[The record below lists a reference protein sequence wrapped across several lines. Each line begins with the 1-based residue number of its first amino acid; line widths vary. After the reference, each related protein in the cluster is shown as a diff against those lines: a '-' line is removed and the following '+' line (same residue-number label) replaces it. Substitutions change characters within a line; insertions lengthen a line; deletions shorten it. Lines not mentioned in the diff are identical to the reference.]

1 MKAAVGDN
9 ERRWLIVGICLNK
22 VLTPALREV
31 LGNEIP
37 KWYQSLLPPPH
48 EIDKQTLGRHKK
60 KLPPSSLN
68 LNYES
73 INNNFTKHK
82 SSVRRK
88 YDYAVKD
95 AVSLAKLFV
104 KPFMAN
110 FSGFDD
116 TMDTS
121 AALSLVAEAQ
131 PFHATG
137 ASGMARKVRSDIR
150 NEWAHCNFAHWTDVV
165 YQAALK
171 DMETLINHVN
181 LTPSKRK
188 EMLDDLVDWKGK
200 GLKLCFG
207 EPVDPELLELVHT
220 EVAELKDLVKFVE
233 ENTEDIL
240 KALEAV
246 EKSLKNEIQEL
257 KERQLRTEKDVEQ
270 LRAKQDDLQMTIS
283 KRNEKE
289 PRYLFMA
296 PKQSDWFSGRKSEL
310 GYLRDV
316 LENKSRCGE
325 EGVLVAAISGLGGCG
340 KTSLTAEYIH
350 KWKGYYQG
358 GVYWFSAESDVKFKA
373 SVDEIAAQFDTLYN
387 DSFNVTLYKTLA
399 VFSHI
404 TKPWLVVVDN
414 MDEADLSPNLVNL
427 VTGPWQEN
435 VACFGHLIIT
445 TRRTP
450 QDLEEQL
457 SGIEESNCLK
467 LECFGSEEAKEFVFR
482 RTDITRDEQKELS
495 ADSLCQKLGGLPLAL
510 EQACAYIKYLG
521 CSLSEYLGSYEKQ
534 SLQLLNKKKATS
546 FYGTSPER
554 LAVRTTWHLNF
565 EHIKKDE
572 NGIVATR
579 FLNASAFL
587 DRNEIQKDLI
597 NVGDPLVDDKMYCDY
612 VSSSLGSLEV
622 LKLLTDFLFSRKLTI
637 LPSLFIV

>member
-1 MKAAVGDN
+1 MAAAVGDN
-9 ERRWLIVGICLNK
+9 ERRWVIVGICLNK

-31 LGNEIP
+31 IGNEIP

-60 KLPPSSLN
+60 NLAPSTLK

-73 INNNFTKHK
+73 INNNRTNHK
-82 SSVRRK
+82 SFVNK

-95 AVSLAKLFV
+95 AVSLAKLFL

-131 PFHATG
+131 PFHASG

-150 NEWAHCNFAHWTDVV
+150 NEWAHCNFAHWIDVV

-171 DMETLINHVN
+171 DMETLINQVN

-188 EMLDDLVDWKGK
+188 EMLDDLVDWKEK

-220 EVAELKDLVKFVE
+220 EVAELKDLVKIVE

-240 KALEAV
+240 NALEAV
-246 EKSLKNEIQEL
+246 EKSLKDEIQEL

-296 PKQSDWFSGRKSEL
+296 PKQSVWFSGRKSEL

-316 LENKSRCGE
+316 LENKRRCGE
-325 EGVLVAAISGLGGCG
+325 
-340 KTSLTAEYIH
+340 
-350 KWKGYYQG
+350 
-358 GVYWFSAESDVKFKA
+358 
-373 SVDEIAAQFDTLYN
+373 
-387 DSFNVTLYKTLA
+387 
-399 VFSHI
+399 
-404 TKPWLVVVDN
+404 
-414 MDEADLSPNLVNL
+414 
-427 VTGPWQEN
+427 
-435 VACFGHLIIT
+435 
-445 TRRTP
+445 
-450 QDLEEQL
+450 
-457 SGIEESNCLK
+457 
-467 LECFGSEEAKEFVFR
+467 
-482 RTDITRDEQKELS
+482 
-495 ADSLCQKLGGLPLAL
+495 
-510 EQACAYIKYLG
+510 
-521 CSLSEYLGSYEKQ
+521 
-534 SLQLLNKKKATS
+534 
-546 FYGTSPER
+546 
-554 LAVRTTWHLNF
+554 
-565 EHIKKDE
+565 
-572 NGIVATR
+572 
-579 FLNASAFL
+579 
-587 DRNEIQKDLI
+587 
-597 NVGDPLVDDKMYCDY
+597 
-612 VSSSLGSLEV
+612 
-622 LKLLTDFLFSRKLTI
+622 
-637 LPSLFIV
+637 